1 MASER
6 TVVVS
11 DLHLGRG
18 GREVVVP
25 ALAPLI
31 AETDELVVNGD
42 LAEMHHPRLRDDAA
56 RAVDALR
63 TLAHRSGTRLTLLA
77 GNHDPLIS
85 PRRALSLDGGRLL
98 ITHGDAVH
106 PSLAPWSPAAD
117 LLQDAFLRQLETYPP
132 QERGRLDAVL
142 AASRDAA
149 SREWEVSATRRTHG
163 PLSLLC
169 RPAALARIALF
180 WREYPGLVAAFASRY
195 APAARTI
202 VVGHSHWPGA
212 WRVAD
217 RLILNTG
224 SFGVPHRPFA
234 VAIDPRGFSL
244 QRVVRDRL
252 GYRLGPVDPERC
264 WPMHTPAA
272 PAEHAASVRE
282 GSDRPSTA
290 PIVRAA

>member
-1 MASER
+1 MGAER

-25 ALAPLI
+25 ALAPLM

-42 LAEMHHPRLRDDAA
+42 VAEMHHPRLRDDAA

-85 PRRALSLDGGRLL
+85 PRRALALDAGRLL

-117 LLQDAFLRQLETYPP
+117 LLQEAFLRQLETYAP

-142 AASRDAA
+142 SASRDAA
-149 SREWEVSATRRTHG
+149 SREWEISAARRTPG
-163 PLSLLC
+163 TLSLLC
-169 RPAALARIALF
+169 RPAAIVRIALF
-180 WREYPGLVAAFASRY
+180 WREYPGLVAAFASRH
-195 APAARTI
+195 APDARTI

-224 SFGVPHRPFA
+224 SFGFPHRPHA
-234 VAIDPRGFSL
+234 VAIDPQGISL
-244 QRVVRDRL
+244 RRVVRDRL
-252 GYRLGPVDPERC
+252 GYRLGPEDPARC
-264 WPMHTPAA
+264 WPTIEPAV
-272 PAEHAASVRE
+272 HAASVRE
-282 GSDRPSTA
+282 GSERPSTA
-290 PIVRAA
+290 PMVRAA